1 MGRQRKEPRVGIRAI
16 LSDRRVTAVMLV
28 VFIVMAGAGLVLPIL
43 PLFAR
48 SFG

>member
-1 MGRQRKEPRVGIRAI
+1 MRRRRKQRQVGIGAI